1 MKLNFRDASAEV
13 ITTITAYSH
22 PRSKTAAEFARLQ
35 WSLKSS
41 GLVKYCYCF
50 LPPSAHFILL
60 CLTLLLAALISA
72 IIAALAMV
80 YYAEYDFEWS
90 FCGNIFDFEGE
101 LLPNRFILVR
111 YLYIVS
117 ITLNYLLPVTATIW
131 FYSEVLESL
140 REFEAPTVVVEAVER
155 LILLDGYLLLWLSA
169 PIHMLE
175 LIQLMHW
182 KEELPHGN
190 VYVKVLTMIAGAYCI
205 MHPICRLVL
214 NKTFRN
220 K

>member
-1 MKLNFRDASAEV
+1 
-13 ITTITAYSH
+13 
-22 PRSKTAAEFARLQ
+22 
-35 WSLKSS
+35 
-41 GLVKYCYCF
+41 
-50 LPPSAHFILL
+50 
-60 CLTLLLAALISA
+60 
-72 IIAALAMV
+72 MV

-182 KEELPHGN
+182 KEEDDRRRLLHYAPHLSPCFCVQISSCFFVHNMWPQLGQ
-190 VYVKVLTMIAGAYCI
+190 
-205 MHPICRLVL
+205 
-214 NKTFRN
+214 
-220 K
+220 